1 MGFLQ
6 HSMPVLRN
14 HAACRLA
21 VASCLMLSACMV
33 GPDYKR
39 PETGLPGQFGEAPVA
54 TNAASVPPDW
64 WKLYGDST
72 LDALVE
78 SGFAHNT
85 DVLAAIARV
94 QEAEAALREANA
106 TLFFPLVQGDAG
118 ASRARTQV
126 QGAPQTNNTF
136 TLGLSTSFE
145 VDLWGRLRRA
155 ELVTRRNLAASQYG
169 RGTVNL
175 TVAAT
180 IVRAYFAL
188 RSLDSQIAASE
199 SILLATEESL
209 VLAQKRAN
217 AGITSELD
225 VYQAGGA
232 RSAASAQ
239 TKEFRRQRQVI
250 AHQLGVLAG
259 RVDLAFGSGTIE
271 TLPLPPLPPEGLP
284 SALLERRPDVRQA
297 EAQLDAAT
305 QRIGVARGSQFP
317 ALALTGSAGLQS
329 GELSSLFDSK
339 SGVFSIGAGLLGP
352 ILDGGR
358 YAARTEQAEAQ
369 ARQAEAQ
376 YQRAVQNAFRDVAD
390 ALSNVRLG
398 ADAEMDLVEHLQ
410 QTRAA
415 LRLAGLRYQQG
426 YSAYLEVLDAQRSLN
441 DAQLA
446 FIRNRQAYLSYTVD
460 LMNALGGGW
469 EAASR

>member
-1 MGFLQ
+1 MRFL
-6 HSMPVLRN
+6 SPSALRLAPL
-14 HAACRLA
+14 AACSLLA
-21 VASCLMLSACMV
+21 ACMV

-39 PETGLPGQFGEAPVA
+39 PDTGLPGAFNESSVA
-54 TNAASVPPDW
+54 TTQTGIPADW
-64 WKLYGDST
+64 WKLYGDAT
-72 LDALVE
+72 LNGLVE
-78 SGFAHNT
+78 SGLQHNT

-94 QEAEAALREANA
+94 EEAEAALREARA
-106 TLFFPLVQGDAG
+106 TMFFPLVQGNAG
-118 ASRARTQV
+118 ASRSRSFV
-126 QGAPQTNNTF
+126 QGDRVTGSNYS
-136 TLGLSTSFE
+136 LGLSTSFE
-145 VDLWGRLRRA
+145 LDLWGRLRRA
-155 ELVTRRNLAASQYG
+155 ENVTRAQLAASQYG
-169 RGTVNL
+169 RDTVNL

-180 IVRAYFAL
+180 IARAYFAL

-199 SILLATEESL
+199 SILAATDESL
-209 VLAQKRAN
+209 AIAQKRAN
-217 AGITSELD
+217 AGIASELD

-232 RSAASAQ
+232 KTAASAQ
-239 TKEFRRQRQVI
+239 TKEFRRQRAVI
-250 AHQLGVLAG
+250 AHQLGLLAG
-259 RVDLAFGSGTIE
+259 RVDLAFGPGKIE
-271 TLPLPPLPPEGLP
+271 ALPLPPLPPEGLP
-284 SALLERRPDVRQA
+284 SSLLERRPDVRLA

-317 ALALTGSAGLQS
+317 TLSLTASAGLQS
-329 GELSSLFDSK
+329 PELSSLFQ
-339 SGVFSIGAGLLGP
+339 SGSSIWSLGANLLGP

-369 ARQAEAQ
+369 AKQAEAA
-376 YQRAVQNAFRDVAD
+376 YVRTVQNAFKDVAD
-390 ALSNVRLG
+390 ALSSVRWG
-398 ADAEMDLVEHLQ
+398 ADAETDLVEHLD

-469 EAASR
+469 QSASR